1 MEYISDSYYILVCLI
16 AASFFAGF
24 IDSIAGGGGFVMVP
38 ALMLAGLSP
47 TMAVA
52 TNKLPA
58 VFGTATAAYN
68 FIRSKTVIWPIA
80 LIGLVCAFLG
90 GMVGSHINLG
100 VSQDT
105 LNKIVLVIL
114 PVAAIITFIPKKNL
128 KQNTTDFS
136 KKELYIAAPIIT
148 FILGIY
154 DGFFGPGMGTFLIIA
169 FYSILG
175 MNMVNASAVA
185 KIVNFASGAG
195 ALVMFLFAGQVIIKL
210 GLALLVANVL
220 GSYIGSKMAIKNGQA
235 FVKKILIVVF
245 IVMFISLIIKIVQA

>member
-1 MEYISDSYYILVCLI
+1 MEYISDSYYILSLLI
-16 AASFFAGF
+16 IASLCAGF
-24 IDSIAGGGGFVMVP
+24 IDSVAGGGGFILVP
-38 ALMLAGLSP
+38 ALMLAGLTP

-68 FIRSKTVIWPIA
+68 FIRSKTVIWPVA

-90 GMVGSHINLG
+90 GIVGSHLNLG
-100 VSQDT
+100 VSQAT
-105 LNKIVLVIL
+105 LNKIILFIL
-114 PVAAIITFIPKKNL
+114 PIAAIITFIPKKNL

-136 KKELYIAAPIIT
+136 KKELYIIAPLIS
-148 FILGIY
+148 FVLGIY

-169 FYSILG
+169 FYFIIG

-195 ALVMFLFAGQVIIKL
+195 ALVMFLKAGQVIMII
-210 GLALLVANVL
+210 GIPLLVANML

-235 FVKKILIVVF
+235 FVKKVLIVVF
-245 IVMFISLIIKIVQA
+245 IVMFISLIIKIVQ